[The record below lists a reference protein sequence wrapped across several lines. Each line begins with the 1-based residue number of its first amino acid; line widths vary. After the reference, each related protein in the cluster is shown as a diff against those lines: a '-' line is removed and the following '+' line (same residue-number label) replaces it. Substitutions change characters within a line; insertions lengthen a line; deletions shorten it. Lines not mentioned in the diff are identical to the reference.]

1 LERKEYIHTKGF
13 TIQVAG
19 EVFQR
24 ARVSATFYMT
34 AFTGVIVDIFCKSG
48 DRKEKVTFH
57 DWLLL
62 LLSFINIKCVH
73 ATPCSTHFQGDMNI
87 YRLNCYRCDVTFGEA
102 SDLVSVLGGAASAI
116 MDHYGFGFDWKEL
129 HARAKA
135 DMDHFESVFNDLG
148 PTLFSSSKELLN
160 HIERNGL
167 HEHTARKIPLCTCA
181 TVSTDNDSKDTSRS
195 EEHQEFENSFKMS
208 VMCASKESGDKIVH
222 YCTSAVIH
230 LLFEYVSYAHD
241 LYENTHDLSHAIEKH
256 DYDKV
261 ED

>member
-1 LERKEYIHTKGF
+1 
-13 TIQVAG
+13 
-19 EVFQR
+19 
-24 ARVSATFYMT
+24 
-34 AFTGVIVDIFCKSG
+34 
-48 DRKEKVTFH
+48 
-57 DWLLL
+57 
-62 LLSFINIKCVH
+62 
-73 ATPCSTHFQGDMNI
+73 
-87 YRLNCYRCDVTFGEA
+87 
-102 SDLVSVLGGAASAI
+102 

-167 HEHTARKIPLCTCA
+167 HEDGARKIPLCHCA

-208 VMCASKESGDKIVH
+208 VMCASYESGDKIVH

-230 LLFEYVSYAHD
+230 LLFEYGLYAHD
-241 LYENTHDLSHAIEKH
+241 LYENTHDLSLAIGKH
-256 DYDKV
+256 DYGKV
-261 ED
+261 EDWSKYTLITDEKLSSMIEVADQVDNGIHRFQNQCPNTEHV